1 MGERS
6 HGRGL
11 ARRCESAGMLRGYPL
26 CRFLPMNLY
35 QLFHDRFA
43 PAARQPFLIRPGLND
58 LTFGEIDV
66 LSARYS
72 KVLREHN
79 VGPDDRVMVQ
89 VAKSPEAVAL
99 YLACLRVG
107 AIYIPLNVAY
117 TVNEVAYFLNDTR
130 PRLFVSSSDRQ
141 SDIESLVSLG
151 VSVLSLDADGR
162 GSLAELATGAEP
174 DALLASRS
182 GDDIAAILY
191 TSGTTGRSKGAM
203 LTLDNLF
210 SNALALHDIWQFK
223 PGDVLLHALPIF
235 HVHGLFVALHCA
247 LLNASSC
254 IFLPHFKVEEL
265 LAHLPEATVLMGVP
279 TFYSRLLAAPGFD
292 ADQVAHMRLMISGSA
307 PLTEQTFAEFAER
320 TGYPILERYG
330 MTETGMI
337 TSNPYDGER
346 VAGTVGYALPD
357 VEVRVCDE
365 QGEILGPGEVGSVEV
380 RGPNV
385 FKGYWEMPE
394 KTQAEFREDGFFIT
408 GDLGVLSEDGRLS
421 LVGRGKD
428 LIISGGYNIYP
439 KEIELLLDESDDVKE
454 SAVVGV
460 PHADLGE
467 GVVAVVVPSASSA
480 RNEAALLEGL
490 QARLAR
496 FKVPRKIV
504 FEAELPRNAMGKVQK
519 NVLRDTH
526 KDLLSK

>member
-1 MGERS
+1 
-6 HGRGL
+6 
-11 ARRCESAGMLRGYPL
+11 MLRGYPL
-26 CRFLPMNLY
+26 RRFLTMNLY
-35 QLFHDRFA
+35 QLFYDRFA
-43 PAARQPFLIRPGLND
+43 PAAQQPFLIRPGLSD
-58 LTFGEIDV
+58 LTFGELDA
-66 LSARYS
+66 LSARYA
-72 KVLREHN
+72 KVLRDHS

-89 VAKSPEAVAL
+89 VAKSAEAVAL

-130 PRLFVSSSDRQ
+130 PRVFVSSSECKA
-141 SDIESLVSLG
+141 DIESIIG
-151 VSVLSLDADGR
+151 PGASVLSLDADGQ
-162 GSLAELATGAEP
+162 GSLAELAASAEP
-174 DALLASRS
+174 DAVLASRS
-182 GDDIAAILY
+182 GDDVAAILY

-210 SNALALHDIWQFK
+210 SNALALHEIWQWE

-254 IFLPHFKVEEL
+254 LFLPQFKVEEL

-279 TFYSRLLAAPGFD
+279 TFYSRLLSSPGFG

-346 VAGTVGYALPD
+346 LAGTVGYALPD

-365 QGEILGPGEVGSVEV
+365 QGQLLASGEVGTVEV

-408 GDLGVLSEDGRLS
+408 GDLGTLAQDGRLS

-439 KEIELLLDESDDVKE
+439 KEIELLLDESDEVME

-467 GVVAVVVPSASSA
+467 GVVAVVVPSAGSTPD
-480 RNEAALLEGL
+480 EAALLDGL
-490 QARLAR
+490 QTRLAR
-496 FKVPRKIV
+496 FKLPRKIV

-519 NVLRDTH
+519 NVLRETH